1 MKVLKIEQR
10 IIDRDPVYKA
20 YVKDICR
27 YQPLSREEELALGH
41 RIQEGEEAAFQ
52 QLVNAN
58 LRFVISVASHYMGMG
73 LELMDLISE
82 GNIGLIEAARRYDPE
97 RGLKF
102 ISHAVWWIR
111 QKILLALSEKGRLV
125 RIPAHVI
132 QKHRQIFEF
141 CSKFAQENQ
150 RLPSEDEVIEG
161 TGLPKDVVTTLMQ
174 DVARPKSLDAAI
186 RDEEETPLLSVMVDT
201 AAESPEEAADA
212 SFLSSEVVATLAE
225 LPEREGV
232 IVKKFYGIGCREQ
245 TLEEISLELGI
256 CRERVRQL
264 LDFAKRKLQFQGD
277 RLNKLVA

>member
-41 RIQEGEEAAFQ
+41 RIQEGDEAAFQ

-125 RIPAHVI
+125 RIPAHVF
-132 QKHRQIFEF
+132 QKHRQIFEY
-141 CSKFAQENQ
+141 CGKFAQENL

-186 RDEEETPLLSVMVDT
+186 NDDEETPLLSVMVDT
-201 AAESPEEAADA
+201 TAENPEEAADA
-212 SFLSSEVVATLAE
+212 DFLSSEVMATLAE
-225 LPEREGV
+225 LPEREAV
-232 IVKKFYGIGCREQ
+232 IVKKFYGIGCREHS
-245 TLEEISLELGI
+245 LEEISLELGI